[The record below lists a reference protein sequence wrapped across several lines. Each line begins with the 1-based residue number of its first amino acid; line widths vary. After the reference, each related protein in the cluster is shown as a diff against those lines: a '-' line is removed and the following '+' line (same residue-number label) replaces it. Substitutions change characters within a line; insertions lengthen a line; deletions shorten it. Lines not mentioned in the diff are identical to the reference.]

1 MIKVNA
7 EALNDNGEALKGST
21 GALNSH
27 GEALKGNEEASSA
40 KKRC

>member
-21 GALNSH
+21 EAVNSH
-27 GEALKGNEEASSA
+27 GEALKALSIFKYLNPS
-40 KKRC
+40 